1 MPVIF
6 HDERNP
12 MVEPVRASV
21 TETVRVAVEALL
33 PTLAG
38 GVIKRRPAALAV
50 AEKLRADRSA
60 VALLHGLRER
70 HGARPVRLR
79 VPGRSIDLALSPD
92 DVGDVLAAT
101 PTPFNPATLEKRAAL
116 GHFQPHGVLIS
127 DPAERGPRRDFNET
141 VLQPGTPLHQLA
153 APFATAVAAEA
164 AALSSTA
171 ALDGQLT
178 WDTFNRGWWRLVRRV
193 VLGEGARDDDALT
206 DALDKL
212 RRNANWAYAHPRRE
226 KLRQW
231 FDQRLG
237 KHLERAEEGSL
248 AAVIAADRPAPGVRP
263 EDQVAHWLFAFD
275 AAGMAAFRAL
285 ALLTAH
291 PAAAERARAELAGA
305 DLTEPRQLEYLR
317 ACVLESVR
325 LWPTTPALLR
335 ETVEDTAWGRAGTT
349 VLIFTP
355 FFHRDP
361 ELAYADRFE
370 PEIWLDGR
378 AADNPALVPFSAGP
392 AVCPGRDLVL
402 FCTSSLLAHL
412 LNEHRYD
419 LASGPVLAPDRPLP
433 ATLDNF
439 HLRLDVS

>member
-1 MPVIF
+1 
-6 HDERNP
+6 

-21 TETVRVAVEALL
+21 TETVRVALEALV

-38 GVIKRRPAALAV
+38 GVIKRRPAVLAV
-50 AEKLRADRSA
+50 AEKLQADRPA
-60 VALLHGLRER
+60 VALLHQLRER

-79 VPGRSIDLALSPD
+79 VPGRSVALALSAD
-92 DVGDVLAAT
+92 DVGDVLAAA
-101 PTPFNPATLEKRAAL
+101 PTPFSPATLEKRAAL

-127 DPAERGPRRDFNET
+127 DRAERGSRREFNET
-141 VLQPGTPLHQLA
+141 VLQPGKPLHELA
-153 APFATAVAAEA
+153 TPFATAVAAEA
-164 AALSSTA
+164 AALCGNA

-193 VLGEGARDDDALT
+193 VLGQGARDDDALT

-226 KLRQW
+226 KLRTW
-231 FDQRLG
+231 FDDRLG
-237 KHLERAEEGSL
+237 RHLARAEEGSL
-248 AAVIAADRPAPGVRP
+248 AAVIAAAGGAPGIRP

-275 AAGMAAFRAL
+275 AAGMVTFRTL
-285 ALLTAH
+285 ALLAAH
-291 PAAAERARAELAGA
+291 PAAAERARSELDGV
-305 DLTEPRQLEYLR
+305 DLAAPQQLEFLR
-317 ACVLESVR
+317 ACVLDSVR

-335 ETVEDTAWGRAGTT
+335 ETVEDTSWGRAGTT

-361 ELAYADRFE
+361 DLPYADRFE

-392 AVCPGRDLVL
+392 AVCPGRDVVL
-402 FCTSSLLAHL
+402 FCASTLLAHL

-419 LASGPVLAPDRPLP
+419 LTSGPVLAPDRPMP

-439 HLRLDVS
+439 HLRLGLH